1 MTIKARL
8 FRGLT
13 ALLAILLC
21 FSLLMTNLLI
31 QWSGQ
36 VNIFLNVTVP
46 TLPMEGDSIVYD
58 SQYGLNEAG
67 LTAMLA
73 ASDTYD
79 YTALTP
85 AA

>member
-31 QWSGQ
+31 EWSGQ

-46 TLPMEGDSIVYD
+46 TLPMEGDSILYTSGVWPGRGWPDRY
-58 SQYGLNEAG
+58 AG
-67 LTAMLA
+67 RLR
-73 ASDTYD
+73 
-79 YTALTP
+79 P
-85 AA
+85 P